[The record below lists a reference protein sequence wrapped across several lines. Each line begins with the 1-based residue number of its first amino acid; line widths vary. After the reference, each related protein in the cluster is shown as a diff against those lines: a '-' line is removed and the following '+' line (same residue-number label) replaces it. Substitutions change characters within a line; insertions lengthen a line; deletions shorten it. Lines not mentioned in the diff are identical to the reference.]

1 MKGILSVGLILSAT
15 MLVLSAIGPLEWLVN
30 FFAFHP
36 VPGNH
41 VNPRDVDPTIQ
52 EVFFDSSD
60 GVTLQGFFVP
70 RSASDR
76 VVLFLHG
83 NAGNASHRLPDAVR
97 LANLGTNVFLLSYRG
112 YGMSEGTP
120 SEQGLY
126 VDGRSALEYLESKF
140 GFPPHRTMIL
150 GRSLGAAVAIEIA
163 QDRSLAGLVLV
174 SSFSSGRDMAREQGL
189 SWLAWLTGEPF
200 FSIEKI
206 PRIIAPVLFIHGEQ
220 DGIVPIKLAR
230 KLFDQCPSPK
240 TWKTIPGAGHND
252 LIQRAGGE
260 YWKGIQAFM
269 DSVLPH

>member
-1 MKGILSVGLILSAT
+1 MKILLTVGSIIFAN
-15 MLVLSAIGPLEWLVN
+15 MLVLTFIGPFDWLVN
-30 FFAFHP
+30 FFSFHP
-36 VPGNH
+36 VPGNQ
-41 VNPRDVDPTIQ
+41 VNPRDVDQTIQ

-126 VDGRSALEYLESKF
+126 VDGQSALEYLESKF
-140 GFPPHRTMIL
+140 GFPPNRTMIL

-174 SSFSSGRDMAREQGL
+174 SPFSSGRDMAREQGL
-189 SWLAWLTGEPF
+189 SWLAWLTGDPF

-206 PRIIAPVLFIHGEQ
+206 PRITAPVLFIHGEQ
-220 DGIVPIKLAR
+220 DDIVPIGLGR
-230 KLFDQCPSPK
+230 KLFDQCRSPK
-240 TWKTIPGAGHND
+240 TWKTISGAGHND
-252 LIQRAGGE
+252 LIQRAGAQ
-260 YWKGIQAFM
+260 YWEAIQAFLG
-269 DSVLPH
+269 SISPQ

>member
-1 MKGILSVGLILSAT
+1 MKILLNVGSSIFAN
-15 MLVLSAIGPLEWLVN
+15 MLVLTFVGPFDWLVN
-30 FFAFHP
+30 FFSFHP
-36 VPGNH
+36 VPGNQ

-126 VDGRSALEYLESKF
+126 VDGHSAYEYLESKF
-140 GFPPHRTMIL
+140 GFPPHRPMIL
-150 GRSLGAAVAIEIA
+150 GR
-163 QDRSLAGLVLV
+163 
-174 SSFSSGRDMAREQGL
+174 
-189 SWLAWLTGEPF
+189 
-200 FSIEKI
+200 
-206 PRIIAPVLFIHGEQ
+206 
-220 DGIVPIKLAR
+220 
-230 KLFDQCPSPK
+230 
-240 TWKTIPGAGHND
+240 
-252 LIQRAGGE
+252 
-260 YWKGIQAFM
+260 
-269 DSVLPH
+269 